1 MIYPESF
8 DSSKSYPVLL
18 YVYNGPGVQLLTN
31 RWRGGAPMWMNYMA
45 NKYDYLIYTVD
56 GRGSENRGKDFEQV
70 IFRQLGE
77 VEMDDQFLGVD
88 YLKSLPYVDSNRL
101 AVHGWSYGGFMTTSL
116 MMKRPGTFK
125 VGVAGGPVI
134 DWKYYEIMY
143 TERYM
148 DRPQDN
154 PEGYTKAS
162 LLDKVDSLSGDLMII
177 HGSIDDVVV
186 PQHSIDMLKK
196 SVEAGVQ
203 LDFFLYPMHPH
214 NVRGRDRI
222 HLMEKV
228 ITYITEKMEKH
239 APAEVLPVE
248 EKASEATN
256 EVDQE
261 PSKSSIKKT
270 EPKKD

>member
-1 MIYPESF
+1 
-8 DSSKSYPVLL
+8 
-18 YVYNGPGVQLLTN
+18 
-31 RWRGGAPMWMNYMA
+31 
-45 NKYDYLIYTVD
+45 
-56 GRGSENRGKDFEQV
+56 
-70 IFRQLGE
+70 
-77 VEMDDQFLGVD
+77 
-88 YLKSLPYVDSNRL
+88 
-101 AVHGWSYGGFMTTSL
+101 
-116 MMKRPGTFK
+116 
-125 VGVAGGPVI
+125 
-134 DWKYYEIMY
+134 
-143 TERYM
+143 
-148 DRPQDN
+148 
-154 PEGYTKAS
+154 
-162 LLDKVDSLSGDLMII
+162 
-177 HGSIDDVVV
+177 
-186 PQHSIDMLKK
+186 
-196 SVEAGVQ
+196 Q

>member
-1 MIYPESF
+1 
-8 DSSKSYPVLL
+8 
-18 YVYNGPGVQLLTN
+18 
-31 RWRGGAPMWMNYMA
+31 MWMNYMA